1 MYLTATTWGNKL
13 MERLLVHKH
22 ARIFPARITL
32 IHPPPPFI
40 YREQALMSCLQP
52 KHRSTLVP
60 ALCSAQLCPF
70 VMKL

>member
-32 IHPPPPFI
+32 IHPLSPPLSFI
-40 YREQALMSCLQP
+40 VSKP
-52 KHRSTLVP
+52 
-60 ALCSAQLCPF
+60 LCHVFSPNTVVLLFLLFVQLSS
-70 VMKL
+70 VLL